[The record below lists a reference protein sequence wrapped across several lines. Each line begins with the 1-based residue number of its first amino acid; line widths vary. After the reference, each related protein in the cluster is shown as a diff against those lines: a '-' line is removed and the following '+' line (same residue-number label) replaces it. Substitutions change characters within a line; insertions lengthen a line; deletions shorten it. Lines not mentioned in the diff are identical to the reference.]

1 MTLFLQKYRLFRAR
15 QSTTLFRVLFV
26 LLILFVCLLAIRMLL
41 LDIRP
46 VQGQSMLPTL
56 HEGEWV
62 LVLKP
67 AYVLSAPQYGEVVAF
82 HPVSGHED
90 WIKRVVGLPGDVL
103 CAQGGQ
109 VYRNGASIE
118 EAYLTEETP
127 DFSSVKAWD
136 GEYLLLGDH
145 REDSLDSRL
154 PHVGAVPHEDIIG
167 RAIFV
172 IWPPAAWQS
181 L

>member
-1 MTLFLQKYRLFRAR
+1 MTLFLQKIRLFRNR
-15 QSTTLFRVLFV
+15 KSTALYRILFV
-26 LLILFVCLLAIRMLL
+26 LLILFVCLLVARVLL

-46 VQGQSMLPTL
+46 VQGHSMLPTL
-56 HEGEWV
+56 REGEWV

-67 AYVLSAPQYGEVVAF
+67 AYLLSAPKYGEVVAF
-82 HPVSGHED
+82 HPVSGDED

-103 CAQGGQ
+103 SAQGGQ
-109 VYRNGASIE
+109 VYRNGESIKE
-118 EAYLTEETP
+118 PYLAKETP

-167 RAIFV
+167 HAIFV
-172 IWPPAAWQS
+172 IWPPAAWRS